1 MRVTPAEKRQKRD
14 RMKKRPQLAIL
25 PILMA
30 GLLSAGGGRCGTGT
44 SLSDIRK
51 IMLAGML
58 SSYITDRAVIAE
70 GRAAVQEIM
79 ESTGASSVSV
89 AYIDGKRLAWAETF
103 GLADK
108 GSMTAPDADTMYCIG
123 STSKVMA
130 AIAVM
135 KLVEMNLV
143 SLDTSLTSYIPSFQM
158 ASPPSEYEQVT
169 VRMLVNHSSGF
180 PGTDERNASTASP
193 VADFSA
199 QVMETLGTQR
209 LKHEPGYMHVYCND
223 GFTMVEQLVLAV
235 TGKSYAEFLQDTVF
249 TPLGM
254 DHTKCPLDYFPA
266 GSFVIS
272 YSDDTPRPQLFLN
285 TFASG
290 GLYSTPTDMAKVAM
304 MLMEGG
310 ALGKV
315 RVLSE
320 QSTVEMGTD
329 QTLGT
334 FNPVK
339 ALSWSYGLGW
349 DTVTQPGLGAVG
361 ATAWQKGGDVTGYGS
376 VMTVAPA
383 EKLAVIVMGASGGF
397 TSSKATI
404 IAERIL
410 LRALTAKKRIDAMP
424 EPLSL
429 SPLPEKTPPAG
440 FLDSLTGHYSN
451 YNTFVLVEKQPDNS
465 LSIKKYDSGTGSWI
479 DLQTGLTLR
488 NDDRFS
494 NNENPSRSFSFITS
508 EGRQYL
514 VARMTYGYG
523 HYRDDLIYAQRI
535 AAAGALP
542 GAWAARVGPRW
553 LMVNEH
559 PESEKWESPL
569 MRFHGVDDLLFCEW
583 DGLQAVDPFT
593 NPPDY
598 TVAGMMLLIPQLEG
612 RDLNDAVIESRE
624 GHEWIRFGSYL
635 YRPLS
640 TVDALCDG
648 TVTIGFDGFSEWRSV
663 DAGGTTIT
671 AHVTP
676 LDPAGRWKVYDDGF
690 NKIEAGEGTQSFTLS
705 DGMYYLLFHDS
716 AGVDVEP

>member
-1 MRVTPAEKRQKRD
+1 M
-14 RMKKRPQLAIL
+14 AIM

-30 GLLSAGGGRCGTGT
+30 GLLFTGGCTRDSRT
-44 SLSDIRK
+44 SSPNATM
-51 IMLAGML
+51 IMLAGTL
-58 SSYITDRAVIAE
+58 SSHITDRAVIGE
-70 GRAAVQEIM
+70 GRASVHEIM

-130 AIAVM
+130 AVAVM

-143 SLDTSLTSYIPSFQM
+143 SLDTSLKNYIPLFEM
-158 ASPPSEYEQVT
+158 ASPQSEYDKVT

-209 LKHEPGYMHVYCND
+209 LKHTPGYMHVYCND

-235 TGKSYAEFLQDTVF
+235 TGTSYAEFLQDTIF

-254 DHTKCPLDYFPA
+254 DNTKFPLDYFPD
-266 GSFVIS
+266 GSFAIS
-272 YSDDTPRPQLFLN
+272 YTGETPRPQLFLN

-315 RVLSE
+315 RILLEASVN
-320 QSTVEMGTD
+320 EMGTD
-329 QTLGT
+329 QTIGT

-361 ATAWQKGGDVTGYGS
+361 VTAWQKGGDVPGYGS
-376 VMTVAPA
+376 VMTVAPEA
-383 EKLAVIVMGASGGF
+383 RLAVIVMGASGGF
-397 TSSKATI
+397 TSSKATL

-410 LRALTAKKRIDAMP
+410 LRALKAKKRIDAMP
-424 EPLSL
+424 EPLSP
-429 SPLPEKTPPAG
+429 SPLPEKIPSDE
-440 FLDSLTGHYSN
+440 FLDSLTGYYSN
-451 YNTFVLVEKQPDNS
+451 YNTFLRVEKQLDKS
-465 LSIKKYDSGTGSWI
+465 LTIKKYDSGIGDWI
-479 DLQTGLTLR
+479 DLQTGLKFR
-488 NDDRFS
+488 DDDRFS
-494 NNENPSRSFSFITS
+494 SDDNPSRSFSFITS

-514 VARMTYGYG
+514 IARMPLGYG
-523 HYRDDLIYAQRI
+523 HYRDDLVYAQRV

-542 GAWAARVGPRW
+542 GPWAGRVGPKW
-553 LMVNEH
+553 LVVNEH

-569 MRFHGVDDLLFCEW
+569 MRFHSVGDLLFSEW
-583 DGLQAVDPFT
+583 DGLQAVGPFT
-593 NPPDY
+593 DPDF
-598 TVAGMMLLIPQLEG
+598 AGMMLLIPQLEG
-612 RDLNDAVIESRE
+612 RDLNDAVIENRE
-624 GHEWIRFGSYL
+624 GQEWIRFGSYL

-640 TVDALCDG
+640 TVGVLSDG
-648 TVTIGFDGFSEWRSV
+648 TITIGPDGFSEWKSV
-663 DAGGTTIT
+663 DAVGMTIT
-671 AHVTP
+671 ASVTP
-676 LDPAGRWKVYDDGF
+676 LDPGGRWSVYDGDF
-690 NKIEAGEGTQSFTLS
+690 QQIEAGEGTQSFTLS

-716 AGVDVEP
+716 AYVDVEP